1 VKRILVFAALAS
13 ACSRPQP
20 SGPLRTAILRFDDQ
34 TGDPSL
40 AYAAHAASQL
50 LAGQLSSGKRILAVA
65 ADGADPSG
73 QRALAIAT
81 GVPRILHGYVGLTGG
96 RLRLRVQLEDGA
108 GGGMLESAEAS
119 GAREAGVL
127 PLAAAVARSLD
138 ISAGPAFTRSEK
150 ALESYI
156 EAMDARSADPALV
169 AIERAV
175 AADPY
180 FGQAYLRW
188 LRLALARQDREL
200 AARVVSLARA
210 RGNAIHEADRARL
223 EAEAAALANDRGAQV
238 KALSDLARATP
249 GDPSALRA
257 AADAHAHARNF
268 TAAAAL
274 YEKAAAL
281 QPADLLLWNTLG
293 YTYGLAGDLDGA
305 TRALRRYEALRP
317 KDGNPLD
324 SLGEVHFYNGR
335 FAEAAALFRQAYERE
350 PAFNGGAAQA
360 KAGLSRWMSGDQAG
374 AAKEIEAYLSR
385 LRAAKDPLAAYRQAE
400 WEYSTGDPK
409 AALGKMT
416 AFAAQS
422 AKTGQREAAI
432 LGYRAAALWQL
443 DQGNR
448 RPALE
453 SSAAALR
460 LAQGTNLAPAAGLA
474 AFASNPSA
482 PAAEWASR
490 AQRAFSD
497 PRLDSFK
504 AAMLGYALLFDGHPA
519 EALEPL
525 RRSADMEPPGPS
537 ATTPFLIA
545 WAAADSG
552 QTALAAGT
560 LRFTPILPFYA
571 PSPVTPILL
580 RRLQSLRAKIQ

>member
-1 VKRILVFAALAS
+1 MKRILLLAVLAS
-13 ACSRPQP
+13 ACSRPSP
-20 SGPLRTAILRFDDQ
+20 SGPFRTAILRFDDQ

-40 AYAAHAASQL
+40 AYTARAASQL
-50 LAGQLSSGKRILAVA
+50 LAAELSSGRRILAVA
-65 ADGADPSG
+65 ADGADPPG

-81 GVPRILHGYVGLTGG
+81 GVPRILHGYVSLAGG
-96 RLRLRVQLEDGA
+96 RLRLRAQLEDGA
-108 GGGMLESAEAS
+108 GGVMLESAEAS
-119 GAREAGVL
+119 GPREQGVL
-127 PLAAAVARSLD
+127 PLAAAVAKSLD
-138 ISAGPAFTRSEK
+138 ASAGPAFTRSEK
-150 ALESYI
+150 ALEAYI
-156 EAMDARSADPALV
+156 EALEARSADPAL
-169 AIERAV
+169 ASIERAV
-175 AADPY
+175 AADPD

-210 RGNAIHEADRARL
+210 RGNAIAEADRARL
-223 EAEAAALANDRGAQV
+223 EAEAAALSNDRSAQA

-249 GDPSALRA
+249 ADPAALRA
-257 AADAHAHARNF
+257 AADAQARARNF

-293 YTYGLAGDLDGA
+293 YTYGLAGDLEGA
-305 TRALRRYEALRP
+305 TRSLRRYESLRP
-317 KDGNPLD
+317 KDANPLD

-350 PAFNGGAAQA
+350 SGFNGGAAQA
-360 KAGLSRWMSGDQAG
+360 KAALSRWMSGDRAG

-385 LRAAKDPLAAYRQAE
+385 LRAAQDPLAAYRQAE

-409 AALGKMT
+409 AAIEKMA

-422 AKTGQREAAI
+422 ANAGRREAAI
-432 LGYRAAALWQL
+432 LGYRAAALWRL

-448 RPALE
+448 GPALE
-453 SSAAALR
+453 SAAAALR
-460 LAQGTNLAPAAGLA
+460 LAQGTNLAAVAGLA

-482 PAAEWASR
+482 PPAEWTSR
-490 AQRAFSD
+490 AQRAVSD
-497 PRLDSFK
+497 PRLDSFR
-504 AAMLGYALLFDGHPA
+504 AAMLGYALLFDHHPA
-519 EALEPL
+519 EALAPL
-525 RRSADMEPPGPS
+525 RRSAELEPPGPTAS
-537 ATTPFLIA
+537 TPFLIA

-552 QTALAAGT
+552 QGAIASET
-560 LRFTPILPFYA
+560 LRYTPILPFYA
-571 PSPVTPILL
+571 ASPVTPILL

>member
-1 VKRILVFAALAS
+1 
-13 ACSRPQP
+13 
-20 SGPLRTAILRFDDQ
+20 
-34 TGDPSL
+34 
-40 AYAAHAASQL
+40 
-50 LAGQLSSGKRILAVA
+50 
-65 ADGADPSG
+65 
-73 QRALAIAT
+73 
-81 GVPRILHGYVGLTGG
+81 
-96 RLRLRVQLEDGA
+96 
-108 GGGMLESAEAS
+108 MLESAEAS
-119 GAREAGVL
+119 GPREAGVL
-127 PLAAAVARSLD
+127 PLAEAVAKSLD
-138 ISAGPAFTRSEK
+138 ASAGPGFTRSEK
-150 ALESYI
+150 ALEAYI
-156 EAMDARSADPALV
+156 DAMEARGADLALA
-169 AIERAV
+169 AIERAI
-175 AADPY
+175 AADPD

-188 LRLALARQDREL
+188 LRLALARRDREL

-210 RGNAIHEADRARL
+210 RGNAIAEADRARI
-223 EAEAAALANDRGAQV
+223 EAEAAVLANDREAQV

-249 GDPSALRA
+249 ADPSALRA
-257 AADAHAHARNF
+257 AADAQARARNF
-268 TAAAAL
+268 GDAAAL

-305 TRALRRYEALRP
+305 TRALRRYESLRP
-317 KDGNPLD
+317 KDANPLD

-335 FAEAAALFRQAYERE
+335 FAEAAAIFRQAYARE

-360 KAGLSRWMSGDQAG
+360 KTALSLWMSGDHAG

-385 LRAAKDPLAAYRQAE
+385 LRAANDPLAAYRQAE

-409 AALGKMT
+409 TALERMT
-416 AFAAQS
+416 AFAVQS
-422 AKTGQREAAI
+422 AKAGRREAAI

-448 RPALE
+448 RLALE
-453 SSAAALR
+453 SAAAALQ
-460 LAQGTNLAPAAGLA
+460 LAQGTNLAAAVGLA

-482 PAAEWASR
+482 PPAEWTSR
-490 AQRAFSD
+490 AKRAFSD
-497 PRLDSFK
+497 PRFDSFK

-519 EALEPL
+519 EALAPL

-552 QTALAAGT
+552 QAALAAAT

-580 RRLQSLRAKIQ
+580 RHLPSLRATK